1 MTTLV
6 MKPNYITNNYYKLE
20 KRKKEKKKHIYT
32 LKSYK
37 KYFFY
42 KYFIEGNCMPSFHKL
57 DGRYRKM
64 IDYQQTRL

>member
-20 KRKKEKKKHIYT
+20 KIKKEKKHIYT

-37 KYFFY
+37 EYFFY
-42 KYFIEGNCMPSFHKL
+42 KYFIEGNCMSSFHKL
-57 DGRYRKM
+57 DGWYRKM